1 MRKYICLLTLICS
14 IFLAACGTVE
24 EKTVTKD
31 DYLAELAIPMLRQ
44 VGEEMINLGSF
55 ADDMQRFCVSSEEVR
70 QNFDY
75 ILLAERL
82 EEVCA
87 AIQDY
92 PKDSVPRDC
101 KRLHTTMLDL
111 SSALEDFLTNYPE
124 TLMSKDEKKL
134 AALFQNIYKHLNT
147 GLNSL
152 PDSRTALTEGEVAA

>member
-1 MRKYICLLTLICS
+1 MKKYISLFILLCS
-14 IFLAACGTVE
+14 IFLVACGTTE

-31 DYLAELAIPMLRQ
+31 AYLAELAIPMLRQ

-75 ILLAERL
+75 VLLTERL
-82 EEVCA
+82 TAVRDN
-87 AIQDY
+87 IQSY
-92 PKDSVPRDC
+92 PKDAVPREC

-111 SSALEDFLTNYPE
+111 ASALDKFLTDYPE
-124 TLMSKDEKKL
+124 ILMGKDEKKL
-134 AALFQNIYKHLNT
+134 SDLFQNIYKHLNT

-152 PDSRTALTEGEVAA
+152 PDSRTALTEGEVAP